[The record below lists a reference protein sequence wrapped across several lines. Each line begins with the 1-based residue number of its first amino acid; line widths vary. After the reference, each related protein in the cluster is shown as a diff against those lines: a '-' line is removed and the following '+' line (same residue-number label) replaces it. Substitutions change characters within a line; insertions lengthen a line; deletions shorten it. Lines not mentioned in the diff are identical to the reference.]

1 MPDPT
6 VPAIPAAALA
16 IANTVYAAR
25 GVLSYT
31 PAGAQDPIVFLCD
44 LVDYDGTAEV
54 SELKFPGTDGVIRPL
69 RRDLA
74 ESSESLA
81 LKCYDIE
88 KVIQALGGSL
98 NGLTD
103 GTAELWIR
111 DPKDADAKVRLYAA
125 PFACSAQRDGQVKF
139 GEKTY
144 SSATLK
150 FTNTSADPITFHL
163 NADLASEKS

>member
-1 MPDPT
+1 MP

-16 IANTVYAAR
+16 IANTVFAAR

-31 PAGAQDPIVFLCD
+31 PEGGDALVFLCD

-54 SELKFPGTDGVIRPL
+54 SELKFPGTDGVLRPL
-69 RRDLA
+69 RRDLS

-81 LKCYDIE
+81 LKCYDLD
-88 KVIQALGGSL
+88 KVKDALGGSL
-98 NGLTD
+98 NGLTT
-103 GTAELWIR
+103 GSAELWIR
-111 DPKDADAKVRLYAA
+111 DPKDAAGKVRLYAA
-125 PFACSAQRDGQVKF
+125 PFACTAQRDGQVKF

-150 FTNTSADPITFHL
+150 FTNTSTDPIDFQL
-163 NADLASEKS
+163 NAELTTA